1 MYTLVCVIKC
11 GTFFKHYFLNFSFSI
26 FLESPIC
33 LCFLESWRWCS
44 RGLPEGHISSSI
56 LPLLRLDNI
65 TWSFLKLS
73 DVYLL
78 PAFNYFWQ
86 FFNLSSYTWFSTKI
100 FNLSVN
106 SENYILFYFFS
117 IFWFSLHEKTSFS
130 HFFLFLPHGFLWFL
144 TDLRHC
150 TLESL
155 PIKNMPFHL
164 KFLPPDTCQAF
175 LYSYTYHFIQN

>member
-1 MYTLVCVIKC
+1 MYTLVCVVKC
-11 GTFFKHYFLNFSFSI
+11 GTLFKHYFLNFSFSI

-78 PAFNYFWQ
+78 PVFNYFWQ

-117 IFWFSLHEKTSFS
+117 IFLV
-130 HFFLFLPHGFLWFL
+130 FL
-144 TDLRHC
+144 TWKNIIF
-150 TLESL
+150 TLLFILTTWL
-155 PIKNMPFHL
+155 PLVSDRFK
-164 KFLPPDTCQAF
+164 A
-175 LYSYTYHFIQN
+175 LYFRIFAY

>member
-1 MYTLVCVIKC
+1 MYTLVCVVKC
-11 GTFFKHYFLNFSFSI
+11 GTLFKHYFLNFSFSI

-78 PAFNYFWQ
+78 PVFNYFWQ

-117 IFWFSLHEKTSFS
+117 IFLVFLTWKNIIFHTSF
-130 HFFLFLPHGFLWFL
+130 
-144 TDLRHC
+144 
-150 TLESL
+150 
-155 PIKNMPFHL
+155 
-164 KFLPPDTCQAF
+164 
-175 LYSYTYHFIQN
+175 YSYHMASFGFWQI

>member
-1 MYTLVCVIKC
+1 MYTLVCVVKC
-11 GTFFKHYFLNFSFSI
+11 GTLFKHYFLNFSFSI

-78 PAFNYFWQ
+78 PVFNYFWQ

-106 SENYILFYFFS
+106 SENYILFYCFS
-117 IFWFSLHEKTSFS
+117 IFLV
-130 HFFLFLPHGFLWFL
+130 FL
-144 TDLRHC
+144 TWKNIIF
-150 TLESL
+150 TLLFILTTWL
-155 PIKNMPFHL
+155 PLVSDRFK
-164 KFLPPDTCQAF
+164 A
-175 LYSYTYHFIQN
+175 LYFRIFAY

>member
-78 PAFNYFWQ
+78 PVFNYFWQ

-117 IFWFSLHEKTSFS
+117 IFLV
-130 HFFLFLPHGFLWFL
+130 FL
-144 TDLRHC
+144 TWKNIIF
-150 TLESL
+150 TLLFILTTWL
-155 PIKNMPFHL
+155 PLVSDRFK
-164 KFLPPDTCQAF
+164 A
-175 LYSYTYHFIQN
+175 LYFRIFAY